1 MCGTGCT
8 ETRIDISSAVNE
20 ATETAE
26 AIAREIAALPVRNTP
41 AVRAV
46 RRAWSQRLANRE
58 PALVR
63 AVADALLDIY
73 SLRWCGYEPIAEHPA
88 AFAGL
93 NLVDIAALGPR
104 SHPGHVPAAGG

>member
-8 ETRIDISSAVNE
+8 DTRIDISSAVNE
-20 ATETAE
+20 ATETAD

-41 AVRAV
+41 SIRAV

-58 PALVR
+58 TALIR
-63 AVADALLDIY
+63 AIVDTLLDEHG
-73 SLRWCGYEPIAEHPA
+73 LRWCGYEPIAEHPA
-88 AFAGL
+88 AFAGP
-93 NLVDIAALGPR
+93 NLVDIAALGRR